1 MHIHQRAVDGDD
13 KAQRGDWPEDK
24 VRQPAHGIESALLFQ
39 LFTDIVQ
46 RLDGLIFVF
55 KAEQLHRFTR
65 KRIVRQDVAA
75 AGIMAKSKM
84 TG

>member
-39 LFTDIVQ
+39 L
-46 RLDGLIFVF
+46 L
-55 KAEQLHRFTR
+55 
-65 KRIVRQDVAA
+65 RILFSAS
-75 AGIMAKSKM
+75 MA
-84 TG
+84 

>member
-1 MHIHQRAVDGDD
+1 MLPEPAAAPAQWQAAADPARGSIRWLCLRRLCRLMHIHQRAVDGDD

-46 RLDGLIFVF
+46 RL
-55 KAEQLHRFTR
+55 
-65 KRIVRQDVAA
+65 
-75 AGIMAKSKM
+75 MA
-84 TG
+84 